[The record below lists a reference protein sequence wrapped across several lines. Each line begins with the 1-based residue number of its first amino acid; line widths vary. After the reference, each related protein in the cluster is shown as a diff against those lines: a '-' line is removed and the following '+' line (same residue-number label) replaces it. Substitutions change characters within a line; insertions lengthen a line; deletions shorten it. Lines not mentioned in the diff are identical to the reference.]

1 MSIIQSFVQKISGLS
16 RLLELA
22 ATTLLLPSI
31 VLLVSVDVG
40 IRSSGIGALSWSH
53 ELLGMLLLA
62 FFLMG
67 LPYCA
72 QRNELIYVDLFTR
85 FFPIAIRTWI
95 RRLSNVLSASIGGLL
110 CYQATITGQDMLAYD
125 DGMVTLP
132 VPLWP
137 FAYMVAALA
146 AVWAIDQL
154 GQMFTLNS
162 DLSSD
167 LSSDLDSNL
176 SSDLDADR

>member
-1 MSIIQSFVQKISGLS
+1 MSIIQLLVRKISGLS

-22 ATTLLLPSI
+22 AVALLLPTI
-31 VLLVSVDVG
+31 VLLVAVDVG

-53 ELLGMLLLA
+53 ELLGMLLLV

-72 QRNELIYVDLFTR
+72 HRNELIYVDLFAR
-85 FFPIAIRTWI
+85 FFPIVIRTWI
-95 RRLSNVLSASIGGLL
+95 RRLSNLLSASIGGLL

-137 FAYMVAALA
+137 FAYMVAAFS

-154 GQMFTLNS
+154 GQMLTLGSNP
-162 DLSSD
+162 
-167 LSSDLDSNL
+167 DSNL

>member
-1 MSIIQSFVQKISGLS
+1 MSIIQSLVRKMNALS
-16 RLLELA
+16 RLLELTA
-22 ATTLLLPSI
+22 STLLLPSI
-31 VLLVSVDVG
+31 VLLVAVDVG

-53 ELLGMLLLA
+53 ELLGMLLLV

-72 QRNELIYVDLFTR
+72 QRNELIYVDLFAR
-85 FFPIAIRTWI
+85 FFPIAIRAWI
-95 RRLSNVLSASIGGLL
+95 RRLSNLLSASIGGLL

-154 GQMFTLNS
+154 GQMFMPGS
-162 DLSSD
+162 DLGSD
-167 LSSDLDSNL
+167 TASNL
-176 SSDLDADR
+176 GSDLDADQ